1 MKEDIFNVSEE
12 VCENLVLNF
21 LSEQVIDVD
30 EVVCYESNNEESTTT
45 DIDIKELFEIFGKQ
59 IIEKMVNHIQQK
71 SDYYRNREKE
81 NHSWQDHPATL
92 ESSIQAGI
100 LEDTVISL
108 NDLIKNM

>member
-1 MKEDIFNVSEE
+1 MKEDFFNISKE
-12 VCENLVLNF
+12 VYENLALNF
-21 LSEQVIDVD
+21 LNEQVIHIG
-30 EVVCYESNNEESTTT
+30 EVVCYESNNEQGTTT
-45 DIDIKELFEIFGKQ
+45 DINIKELLEIFGKQ